1 VPRFATVPASGSGT
15 VLQGSGAVLQARAD
29 EENVV
34 SDYNYENHRFEL
46 TDDRSRNSAQALEGY
61 PLDITLDDSWPGV
74 SANPNRQRFDADKM
88 LEVADWIDQ
97 QVAAIQRG
105 QFTPQALGTTSS
117 VTYGPPDWNAANY
130 LKQASGRVATTVSDY
145 AGQLVTNLQAA
156 STAIRNAAG
165 RYGRAENTNTD
176 SMTSQQNSAA
186 GQQAPTSWT

>member
-1 VPRFATVPASGSGT
+1 
-15 VLQGSGAVLQARAD
+15 LQARAD
-29 EENVV
+29 EENAVP
-34 SDYNYENHRFEL
+34 DYNYENHRAHF
-46 TDDRSRNSAQALEGY
+46 TDDRSQNSAQALEGY
-61 PLDITLDDSWPGV
+61 PLDITLDDRWPGLT
-74 SANPNRQRFDADKM
+74 ANPNRQRFDADKM

-105 QFTPQALGTTSS
+105 QFTPQALASTAS
-117 VTYGPPDWNAANY
+117 VSYGPADWNAANY

-156 STAIRNAAG
+156 SAAIRGAAG

-176 SMTSQQNSAA
+176 SMTSQQNSVT